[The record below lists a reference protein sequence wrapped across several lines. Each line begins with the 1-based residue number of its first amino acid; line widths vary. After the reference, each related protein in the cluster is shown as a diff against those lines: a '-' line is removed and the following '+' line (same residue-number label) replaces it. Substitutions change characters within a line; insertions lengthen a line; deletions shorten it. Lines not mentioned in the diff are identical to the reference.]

1 MKYFK
6 ANNMIKKL
14 IEQEKIRQQETIE
27 MIASEN
33 ICSKEIREACGS
45 VLTNKYAEGYPGKRY
60 YSGCEVV
67 DEIETIA
74 IEKAK
79 ELFKCKYANVQPH
92 SGSSANIIAYFSLLE
107 PGDKILGMSLDSGGH
122 LTHGFKLNFSGRIFE
137 SHSYGTDEN
146 GYLDYDAI
154 LKLAKVIKPKMIV
167 CGASAYPRKI
177 DFKRFREIAD
187 EVDAYL
193 MADMAHIAGLVA
205 VGLHESPLPY
215 ADIVTS
221 TTHKTLRG
229 PRGGLILTDKED
241 VGEKINKNTF
251 PGFQGGPLEH
261 IIAGKA
267 ICFEEALKPEFRTYQ
282 EQVLKNSKVL
292 SEELQKY
299 DFRLVTGGTD
309 NHLVLVDLRNK
320 NINGKKA
327 QNVLEEIN
335 ISVNKNG
342 IPNDPQK
349 PFITSGVRIGTPAIT
364 TRGFK
369 EKEIR
374 IVSDFIN
381 QAISDPDNQEL
392 KSNLKLKVI
401 EMLKDY
407 PVDKI

>member
-1 MKYFK
+1 
-6 ANNMIKKL
+6 MIKKL

-187 EVDAYL
+187 EVNAYL

-229 PRGGLILTDKED
+229 PRGGLILTDKEE
-241 VGEKINKNTF
+241 VGKKINKNTF

-320 NINGKKA
+320 NISGKKA

-369 EKEIR
+369 EEEIR

-381 QAISDPDNQEL
+381 QAIADPDNQEL
-392 KSNLKLKVI
+392 KTNLKLKVI

>member
-1 MKYFK
+1 
-6 ANNMIKKL
+6 MIKKL

-187 EVDAYL
+187 EVNAYL

-320 NINGKKA
+320 NISGKKA

-369 EKEIR
+369 EEEIR

>member
-1 MKYFK
+1 MSK
-6 ANNMIKKL
+6 IKEL
-14 IEQEKIRQQETIE
+14 IEKEKIRQQETVE

-67 DEIETIA
+67 DEIEDYA
-74 IEKAK
+74 REKAK
-79 ELFKCKYANVQPH
+79 ELFKCKYVNVQPH
-92 SGSSANIIAYFSLLE
+92 SGSSANLIAYFSLLE
-107 PGDKILGMSLDSGGH
+107 KGDKILGMSLDSGGH

-146 GYLDYDAI
+146 GYLDYDEI
-154 LKLAKVIKPKMIV
+154 EKLAREIKPKMIV

-177 DFKRFREIAD
+177 DFKRFRELAD
-187 EVDAYL
+187 SVDAYL

-205 VGLHESPLPY
+205 TNLHQSPLPY

-229 PRGGLILTDKED
+229 PRGGLILTDNEEI
-241 VGEKINKNTF
+241 GEKINKNNF

-267 ICFEEALKPEFRTYQ
+267 ICFEEALKPEFKIYQ
-282 EQVLKNSKVL
+282 EQVLKNSKTL
-292 SEELQKY
+292 AQELQNYGFK
-299 DFRLVTGGTD
+299 LVTDGTD
-309 NHLVLVDLRNK
+309 NHLVLVDLRTK
-320 NINGKKA
+320 NISGKKA
-327 QNVLEEIN
+327 QNILEEIN

-342 IPNDPQK
+342 IPLDPK
-349 PFITSGVRIGTPAIT
+349 PPTITSGIRIGTPAIT

-369 EKEIR
+369 EEQIR
-374 IVSDFIN
+374 VIADYIN
-381 QAISDPDNQEL
+381 QVISEPDNQEL
-392 KSNLKLKVI
+392 KTNFKQKVI

>member
-1 MKYFK
+1 
-6 ANNMIKKL
+6 MIKKL

-187 EVDAYL
+187 EVNAYL

-320 NINGKKA
+320 NISGKKA

-369 EKEIR
+369 EEEIR

-392 KSNLKLKVI
+392 KTNLKLKVI

>member
-1 MKYFK
+1 
-6 ANNMIKKL
+6 MIKKL

-107 PGDKILGMSLDSGGH
+107 PEDKILGMSLDSGGH

-187 EVDAYL
+187 EVNAYL

-320 NINGKKA
+320 NISGKKA

-369 EKEIR
+369 EEEIR

-381 QAISDPDNQEL
+381 QAIADPDNQEL

-401 EMLKDY
+401 EMLRDY

>member
-1 MKYFK
+1 
-6 ANNMIKKL
+6 MIKKL

-187 EVDAYL
+187 EVNAYL

-320 NINGKKA
+320 NISGKKA

-369 EKEIR
+369 EEEIR

-381 QAISDPDNQEL
+381 QAIADPDNQEL

-401 EMLKDY
+401 EMLRDY

>member
-1 MKYFK
+1 ML
-6 ANNMIKKL
+6 IKEL
-14 IEQEKIRQQETIE
+14 IEKEEKRQQETIE

-33 ICSKEIREACGS
+33 VCSKDIREACGS

-146 GYLDYDAI
+146 GYLDYDEI
-154 LKLAKVIKPKMIV
+154 LKLAKEIKPKMIV

-187 EVDAYL
+187 EVGAYL
-193 MADMAHIAGLVA
+193 MVDMAHIAGLVA
-205 VGLHESPLPY
+205 TGLHESPLPY

-229 PRGGLILTDKED
+229 PRGGLILTDKEE

-267 ICFEEALKPEFRTYQ
+267 ICFKEALRPEFRTYQ
-282 EQVLKNSKVL
+282 EQVLRNCKTL
-292 SEELQKY
+292 AEELQKY
-299 DFRLVTGGTD
+299 GFKLVTGGTD
-309 NHLVLVDLRNK
+309 NHLVLVDLRTK
-320 NINGKKA
+320 NISGKKA

-342 IPNDPQK
+342 IPNDPK
-349 PFITSGVRIGTPAIT
+349 PPTITSGIRIGTPAIT

-369 EKEIR
+369 EEEIR
-374 IVSDFIN
+374 IVADYIN
-381 QAISDPDNQEL
+381 QVISEPDNQEL
-392 KSNLKLKVI
+392 KDNLKAKVI
-401 EMLKDY
+401 EMLKEY
-407 PVDKI
+407 PIDRI

>member
-1 MKYFK
+1 MSK
-6 ANNMIKKL
+6 IIEL
-14 IEQEKIRQQETIE
+14 IEKEKKRQQEMVE

-67 DEIETIA
+67 DEIEDYA
-74 IEKAK
+74 REKAK

-92 SGSSANIIAYFSLLE
+92 SGSSANIIAYFSLLS

-122 LTHGFKLNFSGRIFE
+122 LTHGFKLNFSGRLLE
-137 SHSYGTDEN
+137 SYSYGTDDN
-146 GYLDYDAI
+146 GYLDYDEI
-154 LKLAKVIKPKMIV
+154 LRQARVIKPKMIV

-187 EVDAYL
+187 ETGAYL
-193 MADMAHIAGLVA
+193 MVDMAHIAGLVA
-205 VGLHESPLPY
+205 TDLHKSPLPY

-229 PRGGLILTDKED
+229 PRGGLILANNEEI
-241 VGEKINKNTF
+241 GEKINKNNF

-267 ICFEEALKPEFRTYQ
+267 ICFEEALRPEFKSYQ
-282 EQVLKNSKVL
+282 ELVLKNSKTL
-292 SEELQKY
+292 AEELQNFGFK
-299 DFRLVTGGTD
+299 LVTGGTD
-309 NHLVLVDLRNK
+309 NHLILVDLRNK
-320 NINGKKA
+320 NITGKKA
-327 QNVLEEIN
+327 QAVLEEIN
-335 ISVNKNG
+335 ISVNKNR
-342 IPNDPQK
+342 IPKDPK
-349 PFITSGVRIGTPAIT
+349 PPTITSGIRIGTPAIT

-369 EKEIR
+369 EEQIKI
-374 IVSDFIN
+374 IADYIN
-381 QAISDPDNQEL
+381 QVITEPDNQEL
-392 KSNLKLKVI
+392 KANLKRKVI

-407 PVDKI
+407 PIDKI

>member
-1 MKYFK
+1 
-6 ANNMIKKL
+6 MIIMNKIKEL
-14 IEQEKIRQQETIE
+14 IEKEEIRQQETIE

-33 ICSKEIREACGS
+33 VCSKDIREACGS

-146 GYLDYDAI
+146 GYLDYDEI
-154 LKLAKVIKPKMIV
+154 LKLAKEIKPKMIV

-187 EVDAYL
+187 DVGAYL
-193 MADMAHIAGLVA
+193 MVDMAHIAGLVA
-205 VGLHESPLPY
+205 TGLHESPLPY

-229 PRGGLILTDKED
+229 PRGGLILTDKEE

-267 ICFEEALKPEFRTYQ
+267 ICFKEALRPEFRNYQ
-282 EQVLKNSKVL
+282 EQVLRNCKTL
-292 SEELQKY
+292 AEELQKY
-299 DFRLVTGGTD
+299 GFKLVTGGTD
-309 NHLVLVDLRNK
+309 NHLVLVDLRTK
-320 NINGKKA
+320 NISGKKA

-342 IPNDPQK
+342 IPNDPK
-349 PFITSGVRIGTPAIT
+349 PPTITSGIRIGTPAIT

-369 EKEIR
+369 EEEIR
-374 IVSDFIN
+374 IVADYIN
-381 QAISDPDNQEL
+381 QVISEPDNQEL
-392 KSNLKLKVI
+392 KDNLKAKVI
-401 EMLKDY
+401 EMLKEY
-407 PVDKI
+407 PIDRI

>member
-1 MKYFK
+1 MNK
-6 ANNMIKKL
+6 IKEL
-14 IEQEKIRQQETIE
+14 IEKEKQRQQETIE

-33 ICSKEIREACGS
+33 ICSREIREACGS

-60 YSGCEVV
+60 YSGCEIV

-79 ELFKCKYANVQPH
+79 ELFKCKFANVQSH
-92 SGSSANIIAYFSLLE
+92 SGSSANIIAYFSVLE
-107 PGDKILGMSLDSGGH
+107 PKDKILGMSLDSGGH

-154 LKLAKVIKPKMIV
+154 QKLAREIKPKMIV

-187 EVDAYL
+187 DVGAYL

-205 VGLHESPLPY
+205 TDLHQSPLPY

-229 PRGGLILTDKED
+229 PRGGLILTNNEEI
-241 VGEKINKNTF
+241 GEKINKNTF

-267 ICFEEALKPEFRTYQ
+267 ICFKEALKPDFRIYQ

-292 SEELQKY
+292 SEELQKSG
-299 DFRLVTGGTD
+299 FKLVTGGTD
-309 NHLVLVDLRNK
+309 NHLVLVDLRTK
-320 NINGKKA
+320 NISGKKA
-327 QNVLEEIN
+327 QSCLEEVN
-335 ISVNKNG
+335 ISINKNA
-342 IPNDPQK
+342 IPMDPK
-349 PFITSGVRIGTPAIT
+349 SPMITSGIRIGTPAIT

-369 EKEIR
+369 EEEIR
-374 IVSDFIN
+374 AVADYIN
-381 QAISDPDNQEL
+381 QVISDPDNPEL
-392 KSNLKLKVI
+392 KSNLRLKVI
-401 EMLKDY
+401 EMLKSY
-407 PVDKI
+407 PIDKI

>member
-1 MKYFK
+1 
-6 ANNMIKKL
+6 MIKKL
-14 IEQEKIRQQETIE
+14 IKQEKIRQQETIE

-187 EVDAYL
+187 EVNAYL

-261 IIAGKA
+261 IIAGKV

-282 EQVLKNSKVL
+282 EQVLKNSKIL

-320 NINGKKA
+320 NISGKKA

-369 EKEIR
+369 EEEIR

-381 QAISDPDNQEL
+381 QAIADPDNQEL
-392 KSNLKLKVI
+392 KTNLKLKVI
-401 EMLKDY
+401 EMLRDY

>member
-1 MKYFK
+1 
-6 ANNMIKKL
+6 MIKKL

-107 PGDKILGMSLDSGGH
+107 PEDKILGMSLDSGGH

-187 EVDAYL
+187 EVNAYL

-320 NINGKKA
+320 NISGKKA

-369 EKEIR
+369 EEEIR

-381 QAISDPDNQEL
+381 QAIADPDNQEL
-392 KSNLKLKVI
+392 KTNLKLKVI
-401 EMLKDY
+401 EMLRDY

>member
-1 MKYFK
+1 
-6 ANNMIKKL
+6 MIKKL

-187 EVDAYL
+187 SVGAYL

-229 PRGGLILTDKED
+229 PRGGLILTDKEA

-320 NINGKKA
+320 NISGKKA

-369 EKEIR
+369 EEEIR

-381 QAISDPDNQEL
+381 QAIADPDNQEL

-401 EMLKDY
+401 EMLRDY

>member
-1 MKYFK
+1 MNK
-6 ANNMIKKL
+6 ITEL
-14 IEQEKIRQQETIE
+14 IEKEKKRQQETVE

-60 YSGCEVV
+60 YSGCEIV
-67 DEIETIA
+67 DEIEDYA
-74 IEKAK
+74 REKAK

-92 SGSSANIIAYFSLLE
+92 SGSSANLIAYFSVLE
-107 PGDKILGMSLDSGGH
+107 AGDKILGMSLDSGGH
-122 LTHGFKLNFSGRIFE
+122 LTHGFKLNFSGRLLE

-146 GYLDYDAI
+146 GFLDYDEI
-154 LKLAKVIKPKMIV
+154 ERLAKEIKPKMIV

-177 DFKRFREIAD
+177 DFKRFKEIAD
-187 EVDAYL
+187 SVDAYL

-205 VGLHESPLPY
+205 TDLHESPLPY

-229 PRGGLILTDKED
+229 PRGGLILTDKEEI
-241 VGEKINKNTF
+241 GEKINKNNF

-267 ICFEEALKPEFRTYQ
+267 ICFEEALRPEFKTYQ

-292 SEELQKY
+292 AEELQKY
-299 DFRLVTGGTD
+299 DFKLVTDGTD
-309 NHLVLVDLRNK
+309 NHLILVDLRNK
-320 NINGKKA
+320 NITGKKA
-327 QNVLEEIN
+327 QEVLEEIN

-342 IPNDPQK
+342 IPKDPQK
-349 PFITSGVRIGTPAIT
+349 PFVTSGIRIGTPAIT

-374 IVSDFIN
+374 VVADYIN
-381 QAISDPDNQEL
+381 QVISEPDNQGL
-392 KSNLKLKVI
+392 KANLKDKVI
-401 EMLKDY
+401 EILKEY
-407 PVDKI
+407 RIDKI

>member
-1 MKYFK
+1 
-6 ANNMIKKL
+6 MIKKL

-187 EVDAYL
+187 EVNAYL

-320 NINGKKA
+320 NISGKKA

-369 EKEIR
+369 EEEIR

-381 QAISDPDNQEL
+381 QAIADPDNQEL